1 MELGDGRSAF
11 SVTTERG
18 EVWRYAP
25 SYSSSSY
32 SSSSSSS
39 SAPFKW
45 KEGDYFWGVDK
56 EAMFDKVVTPS
67 DVGKLN
73 RLVIP
78 KQHAEKY
85 FPLGGGAGG
94 RNPSGVMLAFE
105 DRNGQSW
112 CFRYCYW
119 GSSQSYVMTKGWSRF
134 VKEKRLDA
142 GDAIAFGRGVGEPSR
157 DRLYIDWKRRPESR
171 PLRGFSFCHFFMPPL
186 PLVVF
191 FHPPA
196 ALRPVQVD
204 PPPDNDRRQARDKGV
219 WLFGI
224 NLLASQTDAGGS
236 SDFTSSQ
243 GSSSSLDL
251 DSSLLTKTDPWKLE
265 LEKARRAAASAVKMY
280 NHAADERE
288 TVKSEVEIWESRIQ
302 KLLMIGFC
310 VCKFRNKNLR
320 ASNLCKAEIPEMLV
334 IKNSGLLNLM
344 WTIYDSIAMILDLLE
359 ALFSNQ
365 YTGLKIGVE

>member
-25 SYSSSSY
+25 SYSSSSST
-32 SSSSSSS
+32 SSCS

-171 PLRGFSFCHFFMPPL
+171 PLRGISFCHFFMPPL
-186 PLVVF
+186 PLVRSNAAAASSSPSANVQQQVVF

-204 PPPDNDRRQARDKGV
+204 PRPDNNQRQARDKGV
-219 WLFGI
+219 WLFGV

-236 SDFTSSQ
+236 SDFISSQ

-265 LEKARRAAASAVKMY
+265 LEKARREAPHV
-280 NHAADERE
+280 
-288 TVKSEVEIWESRIQ
+288 
-302 KLLMIGFC
+302 
-310 VCKFRNKNLR
+310 
-320 ASNLCKAEIPEMLV
+320 ASNAHD
-334 IKNSGLLNLM
+334 
-344 WTIYDSIAMILDLLE
+344 DSHHR
-359 ALFSNQ
+359 FWR
-365 YTGLKIGVE
+365 